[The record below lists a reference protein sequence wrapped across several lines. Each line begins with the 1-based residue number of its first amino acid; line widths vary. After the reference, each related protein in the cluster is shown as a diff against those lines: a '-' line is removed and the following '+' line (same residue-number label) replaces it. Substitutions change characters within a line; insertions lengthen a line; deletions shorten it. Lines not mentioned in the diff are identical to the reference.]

1 MINKIIIGVLGPKGS
16 FSDIA
21 GKKWAKKRKAL
32 KGKYELRYFE
42 DIPSVI
48 AAIAKGEISFAVIP
62 VENSLEGAVTVT
74 LDLLMEQK
82 GIKIVDEL
90 VLKIVHCLL
99 AKKGC
104 TSIKKIA
111 SHPQGLA
118 QCRRHLAENYPG
130 VELVPLSSTSAAAV
144 KASKSKNFAAIAS
157 KEAAVEYGLEVIEEG
172 IQDNNANCTRFI
184 VIGNTLPAPTGKDKT
199 SLIVWPKRNKAGA
212 LCEILKVF
220 AKKNIDLTK
229 VESRTTKKALGDYRF
244 HMDLK
249 GHMSDK
255 DVAEALVELKKIV
268 KKVKILGS
276 YPEHNTMRRCK

>member
-1 MINKIIIGVLGPKGS
+1 MNKNIIGVLGPRGS
-16 FSDIA
+16 FSEKA
-21 GKKWAKKRKAL
+21 GKKWLRKKGVR
-32 KGKYELRYFE
+32 KGKYELKYFA

-48 AAIAKGEISFAVIP
+48 SAMAKGEIDFAVIP
-62 VENSLEGAVTVT
+62 VENSLEGPVTVT
-74 LDLLMEQK
+74 LDLLMDQE

-118 QCRRHLAENYPG
+118 QCRKYIEKNYPG
-130 VELVPLSSTSAAAV
+130 VELMPMDSTSAAAL

-157 KEAAVEYGLEVIEEG
+157 KEAAAEYGLEAIEEG

-184 VIGNTLPAPTGKDKT
+184 VIGNILPAPTGNDKT

-212 LCEILKVF
+212 LYEILGVF

-229 VESRTTKKALGDYRF
+229 VESRTTKRALGDYRF

-249 GHMSDK
+249 GHMNDK
-255 DVAEALVELKKIV
+255 NVAKALAELKKIV

-276 YPEHNTMRRCK
+276 YPLAGTIGRCR